1 MEQYYKILGLSVE
14 ASLDEVKKAY
24 RKLALRYHPDLSS
37 GDEATFKQIVE
48 AYEMI
53 KSRSESSAKISRL
66 SPEELERFYELL
78 KKAAEE
84 KARKKAFE
92 RAARIRVKKKEEQD
106 RSMRLAVYSLIVL
119 VVLSLFVY
127 KAYFWHR
134 DWQIARNAETAVA
147 EVVGIENHR
156 MVYSFYDGEKWREE
170 RSYVRGYG
178 IVMLAE
184 NGMPLKTGDQF
195 IVHFRAD
202 KPTYQRVNTMQ
213 ISSTTL
219 NRYFD
224 LATAAILQ
232 YAAQNENEVSHR
244 ISPFQARC
252 ISLMVYQKF
261 GIQGLVKCYHLET
274 HPLEYLSFKSWTS
287 SWFWEGADMQA
298 IRKSC
303 KPMQEA
309 QEGLSRE

>member
-24 RKLALRYHPDLSS
+24 RKLALRYHPDLTS
-37 GDEATFKQIVE
+37 GDEAKFKQIVE

-53 KSRSESSAKISRL
+53 KSRSESSAKISQL

-92 RAARIRVKKKEEQD
+92 RAARIRAKKKEEQD
-106 RSMRLAVYSLIVL
+106 RSMLLGVYSLIGL
-119 VVLSLFVY
+119 VVVGLFVY
-127 KAYFWHR
+127 NAYFWHC
-134 DWQIARNAETAVA
+134 DWQISRNAATAVA

-156 MVYSFYDGEKWREE
+156 MVYTFYDGEEWHEE

-202 KPTYQRVNTMQ
+202 KPNYQRVNSLQ
-213 ISSTTL
+213 ISSATL

-232 YAAQNENEVSHR
+232 YSAQNEDEASNR
-244 ISPFQARC
+244 INPFQARC
-252 ISLMVYQKF
+252 MSLMVYQKF
-261 GIQGLVKCYHLET
+261 GIKGLVKCYHLET
-274 HPLEYLSFKSWTS
+274 HPLDYLSLKSWTAP
-287 SWFWEGADMQA
+287 WFWNGEEMQK
-298 IRKSC
+298 IRKAC
-303 KPMQEA
+303 EPMQEA
-309 QEGLSRE
+309 Q